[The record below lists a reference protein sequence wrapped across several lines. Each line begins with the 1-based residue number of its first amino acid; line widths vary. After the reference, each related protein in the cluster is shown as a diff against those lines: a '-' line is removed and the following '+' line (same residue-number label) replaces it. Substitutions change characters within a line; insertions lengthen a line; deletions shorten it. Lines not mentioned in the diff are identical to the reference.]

1 LQLSASP
8 SSLAFG
14 NVTDGTNSK
23 QTVTLKNS
31 GNTSVSVSKIAATG
45 TYFSVGGLTTPV
57 TLAAGQTAAF
67 SVTFAPTTA
76 GTFTG
81 SVAVTSTASNS
92 ALSIPLSGTGA
103 AATTHKAML
112 SWTPS
117 TSTVSGYNVYRGT
130 QKGGPYTKI
139 TSSLV
144 PGSNYSDLTVQAGLT
159 YYYVV
164 TSVMANS
171 TESVHSSEVSATIP

>member
-14 NVTDGTNSK
+14 NVTDGTSSK

-31 GNTSVSVSKIAATG
+31 SNSSVSVSKIAVSG

-57 TLAAGQTAAF
+57 TLAAGQTAGF

-76 GTFTG
+76 GAFTG

-92 ALSIPLSGTGA
+92 ALSIALSGTGA
-103 AATTHKAML
+103 AASTHKAML

-144 PGSNYSDLTVQAGLT
+144 PGANYSDLTVQAGLT

-164 TSVMANS
+164 TSVMSNGA
-171 TESVHSSEVSATIP
+171 ESVHSSEVSATIP